1 MYQDFNRAVEIRQKN
16 HLLLSGC
23 IYFKSLKS
31 VTNIHY
37 HPPSV
42 SSYLQ
47 LLIDSLLTL
56 CAVFHIKPKGA
67 SMQLSYNCDL
77 AAHDKCRR
85 KKLTV

>member
-1 MYQDFNRAVEIRQKN
+1 MYQDLNRAGDIRQKT
-16 HLLLSGC
+16 HLPLSGC

-31 VTNIHY
+31 VTNIHCY
-37 HPPSV
+37 PPSV

-77 AAHDKCRR
+77 AAHDKCWR